1 MIAVGACNVE
11 PHTHP
16 SVSLCLSRIY
26 GDPICAAVGR
36 AHGSAQVCPVAD
48 VGVLVSHRERQRIL
62 SPIRPKPFGDPGV
75 VNIGARFCSGTAVFF
90 PNQDPS
96 SPGVCRLSDTKPF
109 HSTFFQVL
117 VGDIS
122 RIGVMETRCEGPQLC
137 ISRPQI
143 HFPPGCAFVV
153 GHKCRLITNRIN
165 DRLSVLSE
173 ARGDIRDCVYRRRGN
188 LLQTRRRFR
197 RNKMRA
203 GHE

>member
-1 MIAVGACNVE
+1 
-11 PHTHP
+11 
-16 SVSLCLSRIY
+16 
-26 GDPICAAVGR
+26 
-36 AHGSAQVCPVAD
+36 
-48 VGVLVSHRERQRIL
+48 
-62 SPIRPKPFGDPGV
+62 IRPKPFGDPGV

-143 HFPPGCAFVV
+143 HFPPLRVSLLPLSNSVPRPGKQKDQTSPFFYRLRS
-153 GHKCRLITNRIN
+153 HKKSWNRQDQWPWPLCCLAGWAQRGSLRRN
-165 DRLSVLSE
+165 DRSS
-173 ARGDIRDCVYRRRGN
+173 
-188 LLQTRRRFR
+188 F
-197 RNKMRA
+197 
-203 GHE
+203 

>member
-1 MIAVGACNVE
+1 MLLFLICSFFI
-11 PHTHP
+11 HT
-16 SVSLCLSRIY
+16 SSTASYTLSLHDAL
-26 GDPICAAVGR
+26 PI
-36 AHGSAQVCPVAD
+36 S
-48 VGVLVSHRERQRIL
+48 
-62 SPIRPKPFGDPGV
+62 
-75 VNIGARFCSGTAVFF
+75 VFF

-165 DRLSVLSE
+165 DRLSVLS
-173 ARGDIRDCVYRRRGN
+173 
-188 LLQTRRRFR
+188 
-197 RNKMRA
+197 
-203 GHE
+203 